1 MDKLIFKRIKTL
13 RYNAGLSQQE
23 ISRKLN
29 ISQSTYQRIERGKG
43 STWSYYLESI
53 ASFFG
58 IDEKEL
64 FLDTNHK
71 VDESN
76 QTARIDLNNHQE
88 KMLSLYESLLSE
100 KDKNCLL
107 LEKLLHEKEKYIDLL
122 ENLKEKRP

>member
-29 ISQSTYQRIERGKG
+29 ISQSTYQRIERGEG

-64 FLDTNHK
+64 YLDTIHK

-76 QTARIDLNNHQE
+76 QTAKIDLNNHQE
-88 KMLSLYESLLSE
+88 KLLSLYESLISE
-100 KDKNCLL
+100 KDKNYLL
-107 LEKLLHEKEKYIDLL
+107 LEKLLHEKEKYITIL
-122 ENLKEKRP
+122 ENLNAKK